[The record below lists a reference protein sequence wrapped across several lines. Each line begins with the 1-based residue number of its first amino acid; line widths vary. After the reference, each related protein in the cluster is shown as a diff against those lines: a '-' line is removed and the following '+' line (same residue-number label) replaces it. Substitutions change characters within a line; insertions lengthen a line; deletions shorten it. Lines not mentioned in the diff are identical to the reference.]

1 METGKYQEII
11 IHHLNRGG
19 TLLHASGLYEGK
31 ERPVIFTTVNR
42 RELVLLE
49 NHIRRIDQD
58 AFVTVVDAK
67 EVLGHGFKSLN
78 EV

>member
-1 METGKYQEII
+1 
-11 IHHLNRGG
+11 
-19 TLLHASGLYEGK
+19 LHASGLYEGK

-67 EVLGHGFKSLN
+67 EVLGQGFKSLN
-78 EV
+78 DL

>member
-1 METGKYQEII
+1 M
-11 IHHLNRGG
+11 
-19 TLLHASGLYEGK
+19 YEGK

-67 EVLGHGFKSLN
+67 EVLGQGFKSLN